1 MGLGLVIFTTSST
14 LNATY
19 TFNGTVTT
27 GAAVPQAQVFLVS
40 TFGSVIIAIIVAWA
54 AVFLGAGTLVY

>member
-40 TFGSVIIAIIVAWA
+40 TFGSVIIAIVAWA